1 MVHEPTFMAY
11 ELRLLVNYGIRT
23 YEPFLLGVGVV
34 FNMLKKG
41 TRGHPPVLKIKVVM
55 SKMVFIRAEKT
66 MTATDVTGFDA
77 IFSTGF
83 FATFSRF

>member
-1 MVHEPTFMAY
+1 MFVILFY
-11 ELRLLVNYGIRT
+11 R
-23 YEPFLLGVGVV
+23 GVV
-34 FNMLKKG
+34 YWGELSVPLQRDSCD
-41 TRGHPPVLKIKVVM
+41 TPY
-55 SKMVFIRAEKT
+55 IRAEKT

>member
-1 MVHEPTFMAY
+1 MLVSRSDLVLEAFHSFYILSYRVLQAGVYLIFEVFLTSGA
-11 ELRLLVNYGIRT
+11 LLFL
-23 YEPFLLGVGVV
+23 PF
-34 FNMLKKG
+34 
-41 TRGHPPVLKIKVVM
+41 
-55 SKMVFIRAEKT
+55 RAEKT